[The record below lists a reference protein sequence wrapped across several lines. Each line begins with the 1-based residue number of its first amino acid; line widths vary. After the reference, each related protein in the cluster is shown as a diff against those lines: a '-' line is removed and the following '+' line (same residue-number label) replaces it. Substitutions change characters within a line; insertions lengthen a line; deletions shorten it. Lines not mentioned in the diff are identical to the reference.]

1 MDAYL
6 DRLLE
11 ELVTVEPHEAWQDV
25 LHRARRSRRRYAAAL
40 LLIVALFLAPAAWAI
55 AQAFEGKPAPSSVK
69 SVLRRTIVG
78 GAHSLRA
85 LTRAVERGEHTAVV
99 SKAHGVIQLQT
110 KDGRIDLWAAPARG
124 GGKCFLIAWQR
135 NRGYP
140 PYNRGCYPA
149 TPHTAGSSAVHNLTW
164 TSGDD
169 LGYAGPAHYLHRN
182 YNVVNGR
189 AYGGATSLRVTLSN
203 HTTKTFPVVE
213 GLFLGAWQ
221 QSVHSRQRPKIV
233 ALTTYDEH
241 GHIVGYW
248 KQPGR

>member
-6 DRLLE
+6 DHLLD
-11 ELVTVEPHEAWQDV
+11 ELVTAEPHEAWQDV
-25 LHRARRSRRRYAAAL
+25 LQRARRSRRRYAAAL
-40 LLIVALFLAPAAWAI
+40 VLVAALFLAPAAWAI
-55 AQAFEGKPAPSSVK
+55 AHAFEGKPAPPSVK
-69 SVLRRTIVG
+69 FRFGHTIV
-78 GAHSLRA
+78 GAHSLRELIA
-85 LTRAVERGEHTAVV
+85 LAEREPKAVV

-124 GGKCFLIAWQR
+124 GGKCSLIAWQR
-135 NRGYP
+135 RGYP
-140 PYNRGCYPA
+140 AINVGCYPA
-149 TPHTAGSSAVHNLTW
+149 TQHTAGSPVVHNLTW

-169 LGYAGPAHYLHRN
+169 SLHRI
-182 YNVVNGR
+182 YDVVSGR

-203 HTTKTFPVVE
+203 HESKTLPVVE
-213 GLFLGAWQ
+213 GLFLGAWK

-248 KQPGR
+248 KQAAR